1 MSLAISCTL
10 CSTEFNDHFLYQVHI
25 HLHLDG
31 SIKEARMQKKVTDY
45 LMITVNHAEDEYTR
59 LIADDIWDRPQDS
72 EIQRT

>member
-31 SIKEARMQKKVTDY
+31 SIKEAKMRKKVTDY
-45 LMITVNHAEDEYTR
+45 LMDTMCHATDDDMCLT
-59 LIADDIWDRPQDS
+59 ADDIWDRPQDS